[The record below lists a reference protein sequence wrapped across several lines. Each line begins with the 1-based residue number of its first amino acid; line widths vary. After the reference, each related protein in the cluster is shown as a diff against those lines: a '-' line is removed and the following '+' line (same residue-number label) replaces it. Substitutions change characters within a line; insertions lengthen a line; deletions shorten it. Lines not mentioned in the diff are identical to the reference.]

1 MPAMPGARV
10 RPVPRPA
17 HRGPLWYIP
26 APMQELKY
34 LTAYPD
40 GLRQQA
46 ASLLAEGRL
55 GAVLRSRY
63 PRAHG
68 LRTDRALYD
77 YVQDLKDEHLRNAD
91 PVAKVA
97 YDSKI
102 HVVQHALGLHTAIS
116 RVQGGKLKAK
126 HEIRIASVFR
136 DTPLEFLRMI
146 AVHELAHLKEKQ
158 HDKAFYKLCCWMEPH
173 YHQFELDLRLYL
185 THIEHGGDRLW
196 SGDT

>member
-1 MPAMPGARV
+1 
-10 RPVPRPA
+10 
-17 HRGPLWYIP
+17 
-26 APMQELKY
+26 MQELKY
-34 LTAYPD
+34 LTAYPE

-46 ASLLAEGRL
+46 ASLLGEGRL

-77 YVQDLKDEHLRNAD
+77 YVQDLKMEHLRNAD

-102 HVVQHALGLHTAIS
+102 HVVQHALGLHTSIS

-196 SGDT
+196 SADA